1 MKDRY
6 NASWIGLLTGLLVP
20 FVGYAVLLMID
31 EQLGLMDIVGSTDPE
46 LQERTRALLAIC
58 LNILPLRYFN
68 KWRSDR
74 SIRALVIITLT
85 YAGLWFYLYGSQL
98 MG

>member
-1 MKDRY
+1 MKDKY
-6 NASWIGLLTGLLVP
+6 NAGWIGLLTGLLVP

-31 EQLGLMDIVGSTDPE
+31 EQLGLMDVVGSADPA

-74 SIRALVIITLT
+74 SIRTLVIVTLG

-98 MG
+98 LG

>member
-1 MKDRY
+1 MRDKY
-6 NASWIGLLTGLLVP
+6 NAGWIGLLSGLLVP

-31 EQLGLMDIVGSTDPE
+31 EKLGLMDVVGSTDPA

-74 SIRALVIITLT
+74 SIRTLVIVTLG

-98 MG
+98 LG